1 MAVRWPVV
9 LAIVSLLCACSAPA
23 PVPAPDA
30 ASKPAREN
38 EAVVNVYSGR
48 HYDADGVLYQ
58 RFEAETGI
66 KVRVL
71 EAPGAQLLERLKVEG
86 EASAADLILTSDAG
100 NLAQLKAADLLAP
113 VESPIL
119 NAAIPAKLRDSEGKW
134 FGLTKRARVIVFAKA
149 DAAAAEV
156 KSYADLGLPRYKGR
170 VCVRSSTNVYNL
182 SFLSGMISAQGA
194 EAAQKWAKA
203 VRANFA
209 REPEGSDTDQI
220 KAVAAGACSLAIVN
234 HYYLVRMLSSKD
246 PSERQAAALVQLV
259 FPDQAGGGTHINVSG
274 AGLAKFA
281 AHRENAQRLL
291 EFLVNMPSQTL
302 LAEMNDE
309 FPVRADVPAA
319 DAVAALGPFKESD
332 VPLDSF
338 GANQAKAQAIF
349 DAVDWR

>member
-1 MAVRWPVV
+1 MAVRWPVFW
-9 LAIVSLLCACSAPA
+9 AIVSLLCACSAPA
-23 PVPAPDA
+23 PTPDA
-30 ASKPAREN
+30 ANTPSGQS

-48 HYDADGVLYQ
+48 HYDADAVLYQ
-58 RFEAETGI
+58 RFETETGI

-71 EAPGAQLLERLKVEG
+71 EAPGAQLLERLKAEG
-86 EASAADLILTSDAG
+86 DASAADLILTSDAG

-113 VESPIL
+113 VQSPIL
-119 NAAIPAKLRDSEGKW
+119 EAAVPAKLRDSEGKW
-134 FGLTKRARVIVFAKA
+134 FGLTKRARVIVVSKA

-156 KSYADLGLPRYKGR
+156 KSYADLGLPRFKGK

-182 SFLSGMISAQGA
+182 SLLSGMISSQGP

-209 REPEGSDTDQI
+209 RDPEGSDTDQI

-246 PSERQAAALVQLV
+246 PGERQAAAQVRLV

-274 AGLAKFA
+274 AGLAKSA
-281 AHRENAQRLL
+281 PHRENALRLL
-291 EFLVNMPSQTL
+291 EFLVSKPSQTL

-309 FPVRADVPAA
+309 FPVRTDVPAA
-319 DAVAALGPFKESD
+319 GPVLALGNFKESD

>member
-1 MAVRWPVV
+1 MAVRWPV
-9 LAIVSLLCACSAPA
+9 LWAIVSLLCACSAPA
-23 PVPAPDA
+23 PTPDA
-30 ASKPAREN
+30 TSKPAGQN

-71 EAPGAQLLERLKVEG
+71 EAPGAQLLERLKAEG
-86 EASAADLILTSDAG
+86 DASAADLILTSDAG

-113 VESPIL
+113 VRSPIL
-119 NAAIPAKLRDSEGKW
+119 ESAIPAKLRDSEGKW
-134 FGLTKRARVIVFAKA
+134 FGLTKRARVIVFSKA

-156 KSYADLGLPRYKGR
+156 KTYADLGLPRFKGK

-182 SFLSGMISAQGA
+182 SLLSGMISSQGA

-246 PSERQAAALVQLV
+246 PSERQAAAQVQLV
-259 FPDQAGGGTHINVSG
+259 FPDQALGGTHINVSG
-274 AGLAKFA
+274 AGLAKSA
-281 AHRENAQRLL
+281 PHRENALRLL
-291 EFLVNMPSQTL
+291 EFLVNKPSQTL

-319 DAVAALGPFKESD
+319 GPVLALGSFKESD